1 MSILATFQLFPHFKP
16 LHILEILSQ
25 SEKNLSFVLAKYSN
39 SCMQSLEEV
48 GLTNIISNLLAGNFK
63 GHKSFGAA
71 GTYSQGHKAFCATP
85 CRNMRGIFLQHH
97 LTTPIILLKL
107 MLEKSRTI
115 FLWTDNRSISNPP
128 ISL

>member
-48 GLTNIISNLLAGNFK
+48 GLTNII
-63 GHKSFGAA
+63 
-71 GTYSQGHKAFCATP
+71 SQGHKAFCATP